1 MVFLFNRWFND
12 SPPRQWPFF
21 GSCWE
26 IFWKDGYF
34 WLWDDGSR
42 HLISIEEVVSEVVT
56 AAISIVVACLLIF
69 VSQETREQIDS
80 MSFRRRFEGI
90 FA

>member
-1 MVFLFNRWFND
+1 MQKPFEQIIIL
-12 SPPRQWPFF
+12 PYRQWPFF
-21 GSCWE
+21 GACWE

-34 WLWDDGSR
+34 WLLDDGSR
-42 HLISIEEVVSEVVT
+42 HLMHIEEVVSVVVA
-56 AAISIVVACLLIF
+56 AAISIVVACLQIF

-80 MSFRRRFEGI
+80 ISFRRRFEGI